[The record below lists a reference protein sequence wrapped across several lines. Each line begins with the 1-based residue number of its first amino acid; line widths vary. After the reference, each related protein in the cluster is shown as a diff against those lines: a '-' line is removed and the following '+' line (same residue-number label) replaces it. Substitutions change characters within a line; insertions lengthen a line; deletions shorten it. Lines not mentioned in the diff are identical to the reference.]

1 MNEPNIKFLEALV
14 KEAFECFGRGNT
26 EDGTAILNSF
36 FDRMHPTFIE
46 EAKNDKNLIYQLII
60 AKNSK
65 DKVESFSATAML
77 NYLKNKGVE
86 LSTSM
91 KSNLRS
97 QSYCVFKH
105 LLT

>member
-1 MNEPNIKFLEALV
+1 MTEPNIKFLEVLV
-14 KEAFECFGRGNT
+14 KEAFECFGRGDND
-26 EDGTAILNSF
+26 DGIAILYSF

-86 LSTSM
+86 L
-91 KSNLRS
+91 
-97 QSYCVFKH
+97 
-105 LLT
+105 

>member
-1 MNEPNIKFLEALV
+1 MTEPNIKFLEALV
-14 KEAFECFGRGNT
+14 KEAFECFGRVDND
-26 EDGTAILNSF
+26 DGIAILYSF

-86 LSTSM
+86 L
-91 KSNLRS
+91 
-97 QSYCVFKH
+97 
-105 LLT
+105 

>member
-46 EAKNDKNLIYQLII
+46 DAKNDKNLIYELII

-86 LSTSM
+86 L
-91 KSNLRS
+91 
-97 QSYCVFKH
+97 
-105 LLT
+105 

>member
-1 MNEPNIKFLEALV
+1 MTEPNIKFLEALV

-46 EAKNDKNLIYQLII
+46 DAKNDKTLIYELIK

-65 DKVESFSATAML
+65 DEVESFSATAML
-77 NYLKNKGVE
+77 NYLKTKGVE
-86 LSTSM
+86 L
-91 KSNLRS
+91 
-97 QSYCVFKH
+97 
-105 LLT
+105 

>member
-1 MNEPNIKFLEALV
+1 MTEPNIKFLEALV
-14 KEAFECFGRGNT
+14 KEAFECFGRDDNDNGI
-26 EDGTAILNSF
+26 AILYSF

-46 EAKNDKNLIYQLII
+46 EAKNDKKLIYELNI

-86 LSTSM
+86 L
-91 KSNLRS
+91 
-97 QSYCVFKH
+97 
-105 LLT
+105 